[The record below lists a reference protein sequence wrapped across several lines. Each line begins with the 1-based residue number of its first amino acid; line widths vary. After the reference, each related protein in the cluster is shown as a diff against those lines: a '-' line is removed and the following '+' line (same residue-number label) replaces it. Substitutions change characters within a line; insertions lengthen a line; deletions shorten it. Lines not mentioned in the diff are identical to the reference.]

1 MNRFLLN
8 YQSKIKR
15 AAPLSS
21 FSLFLFHPLFM
32 FGNHCNL
39 EQISTSNL
47 NKCQFLIFEFFF
59 FLKKQNNRWVSIV
72 LQAVTMAFHPW
83 RQQSLME
90 PNSWWVPT
98 VCHWHNVND
107 IHSFFMTENILN
119 ILFVAIRIKI
129 IYTGIYRIWYKIYTV
144 TYGWVLNLSLLFVAV
159 VQEKEN
165 LKIYPPL
172 KTGFLRTLSSSS
184 TDGAPKIE
192 CLVKI
197 EERRKNWM
205 CFRSV
210 CTPDEVPD
218 DVSFKIV

>member
-59 FLKKQNNRWVSIV
+59 FLKKQNNRWVSIYCKQ
-72 LQAVTMAFHPW
+72 LQW
-83 RQQSLME
+83 RSILDD
-90 PNSWWVPT
+90 NNHWWNPT
-98 VCHWHNVND
+98 VCHWHNVNG
-107 IHSFFMTENILN
+107 IQSFFMTENILN
-119 ILFVAIRIKI
+119 ILFLAIRIKI